1 MDKSKDTLNRVKE
14 KVDFIY
20 SITNG
25 VEYKDGF
32 KALNDKFLEE
42 CVTALVKRCILQKTR
57 YYRKGSPGTHYIFTW
72 IASMAPTE
80 TLYINVY
87 KDLQSTHVAKQE
99 RWKLAKRAQRQRE
112 KEAGEE
118 IKTKEL
124 NNSFVV
130 PCLGQ
135 VEQNVKC
142 KELSDYTPQEL
153 WNELRARGYQ
163 IEENRIVFIQKTY
176 LD

>member
-1 MDKSKDTLNRVKE
+1 MDKTKEKLNKVKE

-32 KALNDKFLEE
+32 KVLNDRFLEE

-57 YYRKGSPGTHYIFTW
+57 YYMKGESGVHYIFTW
-72 IASMAPTE
+72 IASIAPTE
-80 TLYINVY
+80 TLYINIY
-87 KDLQSTHVAKQE
+87 KDVQRAHKAKQE

-153 WNELRARGYQ
+153 WNELQARGYQ
-163 IEENRIVFIQKTY
+163 IEGDRIVFIQKTY

>member
-1 MDKSKDTLNRVKE
+1 MDKTKEKLNKVKE

-20 SITNG
+20 SVTNG

-32 KALNDKFLEE
+32 KALGDRFLEE

-57 YYRKGSPGTHYIFTW
+57 YYRKRSPGAHYIFTW

-87 KDLQSTHVAKQE
+87 KDLQSTHIAKQE

-112 KEAGEE
+112 KEASGDVE
-118 IKTKEL
+118 IKQQDD
-124 NNSFVV
+124 SFTI
-130 PCLGQ
+130 PHIGP
-135 VEQNVKC
+135 VEQELKC

-153 WNELRARGYQ
+153 WNELQARGYQ

>member
-1 MDKSKDTLNRVKE
+1 MKGES
-14 KVDFIY
+14 
-20 SITNG
+20 G
-25 VEYKDGF
+25 V
-32 KALNDKFLEE
+32 
-42 CVTALVKRCILQKTR
+42 
-57 YYRKGSPGTHYIFTW
+57 HYIFTW

-80 TLYINVY
+80 TLYINIY
-87 KDLQSTHVAKQE
+87 KDVQRVHKAKQE

-130 PCLGQ
+130 PRLGQ

>member
-1 MDKSKDTLNRVKE
+1 MDKTKEKLNKVKE

-32 KALNDKFLEE
+32 KALNDRFLEE

-57 YYRKGSPGTHYIFTW
+57 YYMKGESGVHYIFTW

-80 TLYINVY
+80 TLYINIY
-87 KDLQSTHVAKQE
+87 KDVQRVHKAKQE

-112 KEAGEE
+112 KEASEDVE
-118 IKTKEL
+118 IKEPDD
-124 NNSFVV
+124 SFTI
-130 PCLGQ
+130 PNIGP
-135 VEQNVKC
+135 VEQELKC